1 MDKQGGEKRMNK
13 PIVALF
19 YGWTVVLAII
29 LLTSICLALILRFT
43 ELNEPTLSTITLVL
57 GLIGLFVGGFVAGIK
72 SKAKGWITG
81 GAIGIG
87 FSLFIF
93 LIQYLGYEQTFTF
106 SQSLH
111 HLGFLIAALIG
122 GIIGVNFVSQQ
133 D

>member
-1 MDKQGGEKRMNK
+1 MDKQGGEKRLNHK

-43 ELNEPTLSTITLVL
+43 ELNEPTLSTIKLVL

-72 SKAKGWITG
+72 SKIRGWITG

-87 FSLFIF
+87 LSLFIF
-93 LIQYLGYEQTFTF
+93 VIQYVVCEYSFTF
-106 SQSLH
+106 SDCLDDIS
-111 HLGFLIAALIG
+111 FLIYAVIVVRSWLCC
-122 GIIGVNFVSQQ
+122 
-133 D
+133 